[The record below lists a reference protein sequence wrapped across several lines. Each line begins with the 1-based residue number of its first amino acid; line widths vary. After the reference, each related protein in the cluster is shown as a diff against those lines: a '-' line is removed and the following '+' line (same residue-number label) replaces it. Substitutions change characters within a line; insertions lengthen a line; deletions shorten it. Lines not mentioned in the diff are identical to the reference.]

1 MNKRKM
7 ILSGVLIV
15 VLIVLSF
22 IVRQAYVRHVLI
34 TACIFSVLSQFYN
47 LTYGFVGVYNFG
59 YAAFFGIGAYA
70 SSILATDV
78 GIPVVIS
85 MLLATAISALFG
97 FILMIPCL
105 RMHGFTPGI
114 VTLAFGEITR
124 ILISAAGFTNG
135 EMGYWGIVPLFKS
148 DQSYAVFAMLMVIV
162 SMVGIALLMKSKVG
176 LAFRTIRDDQQAA
189 ESIGNNV
196 KAYKLLAMTVSC
208 AGAGFVGA
216 FYAHYLMTITPNICG
231 LGYTTEIL
239 CMSLFGGV
247 GTIIG
252 PAIGGIVLT
261 ILTELLR
268 FLEDYRLL
276 IYGLLMVIVI
286 MFFPKG
292 MMGIYERIKQLVIHK
307 LKKERNGETHAKR

>member
-1 MNKRKM
+1 M

-15 VLIVLSF
+15 ALLVLSA
-22 IVRQAYVRHVLI
+22 VVQQAYVRHVLI
-34 TACIFSVLSQFYN
+34 TACIFSALSQFYN
-47 LTYGFVGVYNFG
+47 ITYGFVGLYNFG

-70 SSILATDV
+70 SAILATDV
-78 GIPVVIS
+78 GIPVVLS
-85 MLLATAISALFG
+85 MLLATLVSALFG
-97 FILMIPCL
+97 FILMVPCL

-124 ILISAAGFTNG
+124 ILIAAAGFTNG
-135 EMGYWGIVPLFKS
+135 EMGYWGIAPLFKS
-148 DQSYAVFAMLMVIV
+148 DQPYAIFAIAMVIV
-162 SMVGIALLMKSKVG
+162 SMVGIAFLMKSKVG

-196 KAYKLLAMTVSC
+196 KAYKLLAMTISC

-239 CMSLFGGV
+239 CMTLFGGV
-247 GTIIG
+247 GTIFG
-252 PAIGGIVLT
+252 PAIGGVVLT

-276 IYGLLMVIVI
+276 IYGLLMVVVI

-292 MMGIYERIKQLVIHK
+292 MMGIYGRTKQLVTRRII
-307 LKKERNGETHAKR
+307 KEGHGDPHVEH